1 MIKGGVAMAT
11 SSIFHNVVIN
21 DPQKADAF
29 ISAIEA
35 SIADPYENKDTTTV
49 KVESD
54 PDKISHL
61 LDMWKKEAVK

>member
-1 MIKGGVAMAT
+1 MAT

-21 DPQKADAF
+21 DPKKADAF

-35 SIADPYENKDTTTV
+35 SIADPYKRTEKTPAT

-54 PDKISHL
+54 PQKITHI
-61 LDMWKKEAVK
+61 LDMWKKEASH

>member
-1 MIKGGVAMAT
+1 MAT

-21 DPQKADAF
+21 DPKKADAF

-35 SIADPYENKDTTTV
+35 SIADPYKRNEKTPVT

-54 PDKISHL
+54 PKKISHI
-61 LDMWKKEAVK
+61 LDMWKKEAVN

>member
-1 MIKGGVAMAT
+1 VAGADMAT

-21 DPQKADAF
+21 DSKKADAF

-35 SIADPYENKDTTTV
+35 SIADPYKTSEKPGT

-54 PDKISHL
+54 PSKISHL
-61 LDMWKKEAVK
+61 IDLWKKETVK

>member
-1 MIKGGVAMAT
+1 MAT

-21 DPQKADAF
+21 DQQKADAF

-35 SIADPYENKDTTTV
+35 SIADPYKRQDVPVT

-54 PDKISHL
+54 PEKINHI
-61 LDMWKKEAVK
+61 LDLWKKEAAN

>member
-1 MIKGGVAMAT
+1 MAT

-35 SIADPYENKDTTTV
+35 SIADPYENKDATTI

>member
-1 MIKGGVAMAT
+1 MAT

-54 PDKISHL
+54 PNKISHL
-61 LDMWKKEAVK
+61 LDMWKNEAVK

>member
-1 MIKGGVAMAT
+1 MAT

-35 SIADPYENKDTTTV
+35 SIADPYKRPEGPVAT
-49 KVESD
+49 VESD
-54 PDKISHL
+54 PDKIRQLHEL
-61 LDMWKKEAVK
+61 RRKHTGAVQ